1 MRILDLSIAS
11 LLLII
16 QTSCLILVESFAFA
30 PISST
35 SIAAT
40 PKISSGAKTLGIS
53 SIPISFSRNER
64 GPMLLKNNDGADV
77 DADTS
82 GRRWETFKDGLYDF
96 VEKKTFI
103 KDKTVDANAKS
114 KSKSNADQNANDSKS
129 TVIQGETGG
138 VYTNAVEFTKP
149 TPPAAKFLKQ
159 QKDQA
164 SPSPVKKKN
173 NIAPGERIMKQYTS
187 STLEEGSLPSYV
199 TASSPAPPP
208 TTFNNANPINPTVNI
223 SNEKEDFVSNIQN
236 DMAPK
241 SIAEGSGIY
250 DADLNSR
257 NPLKQIRAKLA
268 IKADELQ
275 RNRRLAAAKRKTQIN
290 NIKEIIF
297 SIVDTVETMYEK
309 MMKLPSEIKQ
319 NVEGSKAALEDFNAK
334 AQSTLD
340 DIQETPAKVQNA
352 VDQTKLSVQE
362 TQRKTMEII
371 GEVQSIPSKVLKVVD
386 ETQQKL
392 ENTRENVQKVV
403 DDTQQKFE
411 NTKVNV
417 EKLVAKV
424 DDLTSRKK
432 ESSISSH
439 QAIRPPATK
448 SLADIDPDLDTEVA
462 QALQVAKDALSLRPD
477 ISSSDGDETASES
490 PSKPT
495 ESTK

>member
-1 MRILDLSIAS
+1 
-11 LLLII
+11 
-16 QTSCLILVESFAFA
+16 
-30 PISST
+30 
-35 SIAAT
+35 
-40 PKISSGAKTLGIS
+40 
-53 SIPISFSRNER
+53 
-64 GPMLLKNNDGADV
+64 MLLKNNDGADD

-114 KSKSNADQNANDSKS
+114 NADQIANDAKS

-138 VYTNAVEFTKP
+138 FYTNAVEFTKP
-149 TPPAAKFLKQ
+149 TPPAAKFLEQ
-159 QKDQA
+159 QKAQA

-257 NPLKQIRAKLA
+257 NPLKEIRAKLA
-268 IKADELQ
+268 IKADEYQ

-297 SIVDTVETMYEK
+297 SILDTVETMYEK
-309 MMKLPSEIKQ
+309 MMKLPSEIEQ
-319 NVEGSKAALEDFNAK
+319 NVEGSKAVLEDFNAK

-392 ENTRENVQKVV
+392 ENTRENVQKAV
-403 DDTQQKFE
+403 DDTQQSFE

-477 ISSSDGDETASES
+477 ISSSDGDNKTASAS
-490 PSKPT
+490 PPKPT